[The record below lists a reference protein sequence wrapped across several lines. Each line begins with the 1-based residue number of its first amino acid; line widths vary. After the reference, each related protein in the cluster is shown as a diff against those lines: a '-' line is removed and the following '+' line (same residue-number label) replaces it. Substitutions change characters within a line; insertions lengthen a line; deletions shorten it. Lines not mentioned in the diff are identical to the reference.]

1 MSIRFPVAPGT
12 VLLCDYSSGFRPPE
26 MVKRRPPVVISPR
39 LPHRD
44 GPCTVVLLSGS
55 PPPETVAYQC
65 PVTFPEPL
73 PAPFATVGLNRLD
86 LFPTRRHPNTGE
98 RAFLKIRVTKGQL
111 AAIRLA
117 VLHALAIARLIARA
131 A

>member
-1 MSIRFPVAPGT
+1 MI
-12 VLLCDYSSGFRPPE
+12 L
-26 MVKRRPPVVISPR
+26 PR

-44 GPCTVVLLSGS
+44 GLCTVVPLSGS
-55 PPPETVAYQC
+55 PPRETVAYQC

-73 PAPFATVGLNRLD
+73 PAPFVNAEWWAKCDMLATVGLNRLD

-117 VLHALAIARLIARA
+117 VLHALAIARLVVRA
-131 A
+131 VRRSDNVSV